1 MSWIRGLCTKN
12 DINQKSWAHLIE
24 PRWLR
29 SRFIGTWKFRIS
41 FLCHF
46 KVKRVFT
53 APSRTTNTS
62 NNSRSITYHKNNVQ
76 IPLEHSQ
83 SLHFTNIGQFFMC
96 LNCIPPIKFTSPRA
110 QVLFTIYDSFPQE
123 SSQCIINFWF
133 SWECHAMIKISV
145 WSWNKKWVTCILSR
159 SSEHLWWQREIFL
172 RSPSPARSVASKLS
186 RAKFQRNEKSNLSTP
201 FVLSHLLRN
210 SSKYLRSCKIL
221 QIEQVLK
228 D

>member
-41 FLCHF
+41 FLYHF

-53 APSRTTNTS
+53 APLRTTNTP
-62 NNSRSITYHKNNVQ
+62 NNSRSITYYKNNVQ
-76 IPLEHSQ
+76 SPLEHTQ
-83 SLHFTNIGQFFMC
+83 SLHFTNIGRFFTC
-96 LNCIPPIKFTSPRA
+96 LNCIPPTKFASAHAR
-110 QVLFTIYDSFPQE
+110 VLFTIHDSFPRE

-133 SWECHAMIKISV
+133 SWECHAMVKIS
-145 WSWNKKWVTCILSR
+145 
-159 SSEHLWWQREIFL
+159 LW
-172 RSPSPARSVASKLS
+172 
-186 RAKFQRNEKSNLSTP
+186 STP

-210 SSKYLRSCKIL
+210 SSKYLRSWKIL
-221 QIEQVLK
+221 RIEQVIK